1 MAMQVPHLLSATLA
15 LAAAH
20 RHTSG
25 LFEGDCQ
32 FELMKGS
39 SLMQL
44 RSALDRFSPSEN
56 DKVLATTLLLCLA
69 DVISPAT
76 STSSWRSHLY
86 GAATLSAQ
94 HSRSNGASIS
104 SISSFLKRKYRALQA
119 VALACCS
126 KRFEAQILTT
136 PYDEV
141 DARIDDLAGYSTTLM
156 PILEEINDLE
166 PLREDGG
173 SEFSC
178 DSPPGPPHFDCSS
191 PLEHK
196 SHLLF
201 DRVRALM
208 AKRKMSRTQGGG
220 GHLPSPVYHDLY
232 LVDEAYHHMALLQ
245 IFRRGSLSVP
255 LQVIDD
261 SRRSILDCLA
271 AVTYQ
276 SGPCPGV
283 ATLPP
288 LFVAGTLC
296 RTKSDRDQQSSYPR
310 INTPYTIELDSLPAS
325 TDDIPYV
332 PPAPPADLAKTP
344 SQIQKR
350 QLSTSSAAKM
360 SSQPPHPSLLIPGP
374 IEITDEVSQA
384 MSHYAQSHVGQPFV
398 NTFGES
404 LTLLRDLFQTK
415 NPGSQ
420 PFVLAGSGTLGWDL
434 VAANLVEPG
443 EDVLVLHTGYF
454 GDSFADCLS
463 TYGAKPTQLKAP
475 IGDKPQLPEI
485 EAALKEKKYKAVTVT
500 HVDTSTGVLSQIQ
513 PLSDLIRRVSPETL
527 LIVDGVCSVG
537 GEEINFDKMDIDVCL
552 TASQKAIGCPPGL
565 SIVMVSERAM
575 NVYKSRKSS
584 PGSYYASFK
593 NWTPIMQNYEA
604 KKASYF
610 ATPPTQL
617 VQALNTSLK
626 QILAQPLEARFA
638 QHRKVSE
645 YVKSKV
651 ASLGLKQLATDPANA
666 ANTMTAIY
674 LPEGLTPPEILPK
687 LMSRGVVFAG
697 GLHREIA
704 ARYIRFGHMGV
715 SAMDESRGEIDKALE
730 ALKDGLAE
738 VASAKSK

>member
-1 MAMQVPHLLSATLA
+1 MAALTPSLYRPHSFSSVSSSLLSPLSHHSPLA
-15 LAAAH
+15 RSLSAARCSPARLPH
-20 RHTSG
+20 RHSHVQSFSQSPTIVYQSSG
-25 LFEGDCQ
+25 KFFKLAPS
-32 FELMKGS
+32 GS
-39 SLMQL
+39 RPYSQ
-44 RSALDRFSPSEN
+44 
-56 DKVLATTLLLCLA
+56 
-69 DVISPAT
+69 AT
-76 STSSWRSHLY
+76 SRLSLISRHLE
-86 GAATLSAQ
+86 Q
-94 HSRSNGASIS
+94 H
-104 SISSFLKRKYRALQA
+104 
-119 VALACCS
+119 
-126 KRFEAQILTT
+126 
-136 PYDEV
+136 
-141 DARIDDLAGYSTTLM
+141 
-156 PILEEINDLE
+156 
-166 PLREDGG
+166 
-173 SEFSC
+173 
-178 DSPPGPPHFDCSS
+178 
-191 PLEHK
+191 
-196 SHLLF
+196 
-201 DRVRALM
+201 
-208 AKRKMSRTQGGG
+208 
-220 GHLPSPVYHDLY
+220 
-232 LVDEAYHHMALLQ
+232 
-245 IFRRGSLSVP
+245 
-255 LQVIDD
+255 
-261 SRRSILDCLA
+261 
-271 AVTYQ
+271 
-276 SGPCPGV
+276 
-283 ATLPP
+283 
-288 LFVAGTLC
+288 
-296 RTKSDRDQQSSYPR
+296 QQTSYPR
-310 INTPYTIELDSLPAS
+310 INTPYTVELDSLPAA

-332 PPAPPADLAKTP
+332 PPAVPAQLTRTP
-344 SQIQKR
+344 AQTQKR

-360 SSQPPHPSLLIPGP
+360 SSQPPHASLLIPGP

-398 NTFGES
+398 NTFGET
-404 LTLLRDLFQTK
+404 LTLLRDLFQTT
-415 NPGSQ
+415 NPASQ

-454 GDSFADCLS
+454 GDSFADCLA

-475 IGDKPQLPEI
+475 IGDRPQLPEI

-513 PLSDLIRRVSPETL
+513 PLSELIRRVSPETL
-527 LIVDGVCSVG
+527 LVVDGVCSVG
-537 GEEINFDKMDIDVCL
+537 GEEIHFDKMGIDVCL

-565 SIVMVSERAM
+565 SILMVSEKAM
-575 NVYKSRKSS
+575 NVFKSRKSN

-593 NWTPIMQNYEA
+593 NWVPIMQNYEA
-604 KKASYF
+604 KKPSYF

-626 QILAQPLEARFA
+626 QILSQPLETRFA

-687 LMSRGVVFAG
+687 LMSRGVIFAG